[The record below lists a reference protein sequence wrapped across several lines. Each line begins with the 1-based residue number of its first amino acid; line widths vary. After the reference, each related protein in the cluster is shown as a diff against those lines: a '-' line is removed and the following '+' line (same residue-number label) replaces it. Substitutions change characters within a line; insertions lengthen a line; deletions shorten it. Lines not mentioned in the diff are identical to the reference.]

1 MFLGK
6 PPAIDPSL
14 FFFVT
19 PERKRGVPP
28 WGCRPER
35 SKECLGLRS
44 VGQSRGTFLNSPTRG
59 LTKDKKAVFLYKK
72 FTIQE
77 AT

>member
-1 MFLGK
+1 
-6 PPAIDPSL
+6 
-14 FFFVT
+14 VT
-19 PERKRGVPP
+19 AG
-28 WGCRPER
+28 
-35 SKECLGLRS
+35 GLAKK
-44 VGQSRGTFLNSPTRG
+44 TFLNSPTRG